1 MTTSQ
6 HSQSAIRPARPEERH
21 ALIELQRRASLM
33 HTAYRDAL
41 LAHPEALDL
50 PAAQIADGAVL
61 VAETNG
67 RIAGF
72 IVVLA
77 NGAQAEIDGLFVEP
91 EFWRRGIGRTLMA
104 AGEAAAVQTGVTALS
119 VIAAPEAEAFYA
131 ACGFVTTGP
140 ERTPF
145 GPAIRMRKNLP

>member
-1 MTTSQ
+1 MPISPQTE
-6 HSQSAIRPARPEERH
+6 HVIRPARAEERP

-33 HTAYRDAL
+33 HAAYREAIV
-41 LAHPEALDL
+41 AHPEAVDL
-50 PAAQIADGAVL
+50 PAAQIADRSVL
-61 VAETNG
+61 VAEADG
-67 RIAGF
+67 RVAGF
-72 IVVLA
+72 IVVLPS
-77 NGAQAEIDGLFVEP
+77 GAEAEIDGLFVEP
-91 EFWRRGIGRTLMA
+91 ELWRRGIGRTLMA
-104 AGEAAAVQTGVTALS
+104 AGEEAARRLGITRLC